1 MRPLEG
7 IKVIEM
13 AGKATSPYCGM
24 LLADFGADIVIVD
37 RVLKEGPKSR
47 YLVSQ
52 NPMDRG
58 KRSMRVN
65 LKSQGG
71 LEIVHRLIQGADVLM
86 ESYRPGVMESLGLGP
101 EKVLKINPR
110 VIFARMTGWG
120 QDGPYANTA
129 GHDINYLAMS
139 GALSLFKRKGE
150 KPLPP
155 CNVLGDFAGGGLLG
169 AMGILL
175 SIIERNKS
183 GKGQVVDAAML
194 DGVAHMATVF
204 FGMWAN
210 KLMSLDIGT
219 NLLDGGAPHYQVYET
234 SDGKFVAVG
243 AIEGK
248 FYSQLIKGM
257 GLEPSS
263 LPNKGD
269 PKNWPEMTVRF
280 AEIFKT
286 KTRDEWTGIFEN
298 KDACV
303 HPVLELDEVS
313 EDTHIRERGVMIDI
327 DGMVQPAPAPR
338 LSRTPGYADRASGMR
353 GAGTRD
359 ILAEF
364 GYSQQEIEV
373 FFQKGL
379 VQ

>member
-71 LEIVHRLIQGADVLM
+71 LEIVRRLIQGADVLM

-101 EKVLKINPR
+101 GEVLKINPK

-129 GHDINYLAMS
+129 GNDVNDLAMS

-175 SIIERNKS
+175 SIIERNQS
-183 GKGQVVDAAML
+183 
-194 DGVAHMATVF
+194 
-204 FGMWAN
+204 
-210 KLMSLDIGT
+210 
-219 NLLDGGAPHYQVYET
+219 
-234 SDGKFVAVG
+234 
-243 AIEGK
+243 
-248 FYSQLIKGM
+248 
-257 GLEPSS
+257 
-263 LPNKGD
+263 
-269 PKNWPEMTVRF
+269 
-280 AEIFKT
+280 
-286 KTRDEWTGIFEN
+286 
-298 KDACV
+298 
-303 HPVLELDEVS
+303 
-313 EDTHIRERGVMIDI
+313 
-327 DGMVQPAPAPR
+327 
-338 LSRTPGYADRASGMR
+338 
-353 GAGTRD
+353 
-359 ILAEF
+359 
-364 GYSQQEIEV
+364 
-373 FFQKGL
+373 
-379 VQ
+379 